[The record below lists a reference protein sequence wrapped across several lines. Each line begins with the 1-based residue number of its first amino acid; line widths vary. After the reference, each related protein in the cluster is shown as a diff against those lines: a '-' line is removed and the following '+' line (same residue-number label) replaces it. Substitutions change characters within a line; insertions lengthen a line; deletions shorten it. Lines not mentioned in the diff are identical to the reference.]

1 MQPDATAWEMLSS
14 AAQWS
19 IAAGAF
25 LLHASGAL
33 LALHALMRRH
43 SPQGTLA
50 WMLALIF
57 LSPLAVPFYLILG
70 AGFIRRRRC
79 KRRLPRESVRR
90 LLEPVL
96 PWSTTAL
103 GPERPLARL
112 SGNLPCCGNGVQL
125 QEGSSLSYHELGNAL
140 MQAQHSIL
148 LEFFIIKN
156 DRAGTRLREI
166 LEERAA
172 QGVAVYVIY
181 DELGSYKLPL
191 GYLRSLR
198 KAGVHIASFN
208 GRRYWWSSVLRLNYR
223 NHRKL
228 VVIDGKT
235 ALIGSLNVGIEY
247 MHLDNAPYWRD
258 TFVRLEGPITAHAC
272 LSFAEDWH
280 RATREDI
287 SARFSQPPPTATGG
301 ETCQWLPSGPDNA
314 PVNIWQ
320 TCLLELIGNA
330 THRLWLASP
339 YFVPDEAVTAAL
351 QRAALRGVDVR
362 LLLPHKSDNQ
372 LAQLAMLS
380 YLPGL
385 LDCGVHVL
393 AYTRGFLHE
402 KVALVDSSYCTVG
415 TANLDE
421 RSLSLN
427 FELTLLIRGRFM
439 AQQLAA
445 MLERDMQH
453 CRPLTRHDW
462 ENASLSRRLA
472 AHFCRLLSPVL

>member
-1 MQPDATAWEMLSS
+1 MTPDATAWEFLPP
-14 AAQWS
+14 ATWW
-19 IAAGAF
+19 GVGWGVT
-25 LLHASGAL
+25 LLHTVGIL
-33 LALHALMRRH
+33 LALHALMRRR

-50 WMLALIF
+50 WMLALI
-57 LSPLAVPFYLILG
+57 LMPALAIPFYLVLG

-79 KRRLPRESVRR
+79 QRRLQRESVRR
-90 LLEPVL
+90 LLERSQPWREL
-96 PWSTTAL
+96 PL

-112 SGNLPCCGNGVQL
+112 SGELPCGGNSVQL
-125 QEGSSLSYHELGNAL
+125 QEGGQRSYHELGREL
-140 MQAQHSIL
+140 SRAQHSIL

-156 DRAGTRLREI
+156 DRVGNSLRDI

-172 QGVAVYVIY
+172 QGVQVYVIY
-181 DELGSYKLPL
+181 DELGSYKLPM

-198 KAGVHIASFN
+198 KAGVHVASFN
-208 GRRYWWSSVLRLNYR
+208 GRRYWWSSMLRLNYR

-228 VVIDGKT
+228 VIIDGRA

-247 MHLDNAPYWRD
+247 MHLDHAPHWRD
-258 TFVRLEGPITAHAC
+258 SFVRLAGPIVSHAS

-280 RATREDI
+280 RATKEDI
-287 SARFSQPPPTATGG
+287 SPLLASQPTETAG
-301 ETCQWLPSGPDNA
+301 EAICQLLPSGPDNA
-314 PVNIWQ
+314 PANVWQ
-320 TCLLELIGNA
+320 MCLLELIDHA
-330 THRLWLASP
+330 AHRLWLASP
-339 YFVPDEAVTAAL
+339 YFVPDDAVTAAL

-362 LLLPHKSDNQ
+362 LLVPANSDNK
-372 LAQLAMLS
+372 LAQLAMLT

-385 LDCGVHVL
+385 LDCGVNVL

-402 KVALVDSSYCTVG
+402 KVALVDEAFSTIG

-427 FELTLLIRGRFM
+427 FELTLLMRGGNM
-439 AQQLAA
+439 AQQVAT

-453 CRPLTRHDW
+453 CTPLTRRDW
-462 ENASLSRRLA
+462 ENASLPRRLA